1 MEYDIIATS
10 TFGVEAVLKKEIKK
24 LGFPIID
31 SRNGRITFR
40 GDERALVQAN
50 LWLRT
55 ADRVYLRLSEFK
67 AVTFEELFQAAS
79 DIAWEKYIPEDANF
93 IVTGTSARSVLHSV
107 PACQSIIEKAMI
119 KRLSAFYG
127 REWFEKTGDRYGV
140 RFSFQNDECVIAL
153 NSSGDA
159 LHKRG
164 YRVKDVTAP
173 IKETMAS
180 ALVSLSYFEKNGVL
194 CDPMCG
200 SGTIAI
206 EAAMLA
212 KNIAPGLGRDFDAMK
227 WSFIPSELWKEEK
240 RKAYDAVLYD
250 TGQRIYASDIDRK
263 NLEAAK
269 ENAIE
274 AGVDDMIVFSLMDVA
289 DLKLERLEGVR
300 DENGK
305 LRPGSLVTNP
315 PYGQRIGGEDD
326 IDRIFGVLSK
336 LHKKYPSWEINLIT
350 PDKGFEK
357 KFGRAAD
364 KRRKL
369 YNGNIESCYYQ
380 YFGSE

>member
-1 MEYDIIATS
+1 MEYDLIATS

-79 DIAWEKYIPEDANF
+79 DIPWEKYNPEDANF
-93 IVTGTSARSVLHSV
+93 IVAGTSARSVLHSV
-107 PACQSIIEKAMI
+107 PACQSIIEKAVI

-164 YRVKDVTAP
+164 YRMKDVTAP

-250 TGQRIYASDIDRK
+250 TGHRIYASDIDRK
-263 NLEAAK
+263 NLESAK

-289 DLKLERLEGVR
+289 DLKFERLEGVR
-300 DENGK
+300 DEKGK